1 MSVFSHVRIDRYAH
15 NYDAVVNRALAI
27 SGEDMTFFAKGRIL
41 FSLALPRGSRVCSA
55 VRAGLRL
62 RHGDRNTSFSSTF
75 WELKPWSGLISRPTR
90 SKSPVEPTPDCAEYK
105 STADYAPSQTIDLAF
120 CNGVF
125 HYIQPERRA
134 EAARY
139 IASCVRPGGL
149 FALWENNTRNPGVR
163 HVMSRHPFDRDAIPL
178 CARARGLTCQAGL
191 DHLRTDYCFFFP
203 RFLSC
208 LARLGTLPGKG
219 AARGAVP
226 GARGRGQIGSIAE
239 QEIDAPS
246 VRARSLIHLSW
257 RLVADR
263 MATLLHRLPAPSASN
278 VAVSPPQRYSSV
290 T

>member
-1 MSVFSHVRIDRYAH
+1 MCEFDRYAH

-41 FSLALPRGSRVCSA
+41 FLSRCLEEVGFVPRSVLDYGCGTGTATPLFFDILGAETVVGVDLSPDSLEVAR
-55 VRAGLRL
+55 RAHTGLR
-62 RHGDRNTSFSSTF
+62 
-75 WELKPWSGLISRPTR
+75 
-90 SKSPVEPTPDCAEYK
+90 AEYK

-125 HYIQPERRA
+125 HHIQPERRA

-178 CARARGLTCQAGL
+178 CAREARGLTCQAGL

-208 LARLGTLPGKG
+208 LRALEPYLAKVPLGAQFQVL
-219 AARGAVP
+219 AV
-226 GARGRGQIGSIAE
+226 AGR
-239 QEIDAPS
+239 
-246 VRARSLIHLSW
+246 
-257 RLVADR
+257 
-263 MATLLHRLPAPSASN
+263 SA
-278 VAVSPPQRYSSV
+278 V
-290 T
+290 